1 MAEFKTEY
9 ENSGPLLEKL
19 TEYGKSDAYPFHMP
33 GHKRQIRMG
42 ITSFPNPFSVDI
54 TEIDGFDNLHHAEG
68 ILRSSMEHAAAVYGS
83 DRTYYLVNGS
93 TAGILSAVCGLTEP
107 GGRILMARN
116 SHKAAYHGAVIN
128 RLDPVYVYPEIIGEY
143 GIQGGIAPRDV
154 ERILEAEQALEAE
167 RVQETGRSL
176 DAEQTSDKDAGNGKH
191 GIRAV
196 FITSPTY
203 EGIVSDVKEIA
214 RICHAHG
221 IPLIVDEAHGA
232 HFPFGEGFPK
242 SALDCGADI
251 VIQSLHKTLPSL
263 TQTALLHI
271 RSRLVRPEQIERYLS
286 LFQSSS
292 PSYVFLASIEN
303 CISYM
308 EREGQRRMEEY
319 GKRMRSWMRRAG
331 GFCRLAV
338 LNDSVCGRYGVKERD
353 LSKIVVFPQNCGMSG
368 ARLADRLRERYHLE
382 PEMACSRYVI
392 LMTSLMD
399 TEEGLER
406 LFSALSEM
414 DREAVERAVH
424 TPAKEVRTALDR
436 KWDAGVDSDEHA
448 GAGTPTWLEHPQKRM
463 RIADAWNSQG
473 LSCPVEAA
481 AGLVCKGFITVYPPG
496 VPMLVPG
503 EVVTEEAV
511 RLIVEN
517 RRLGL
522 TVEGISEQGE
532 IPVCSAEY

>member
-1 MAEFKTEY
+1 MAEFKAEY
-9 ENSGPLLEKL
+9 KKFGPLLEKL

-33 GHKRQIRMG
+33 GHKRQIQMG

-54 TEIDGFDNLHHAEG
+54 TEIDRFDNLHHAEG
-68 ILRSSMEHAAAVYGS
+68 ILRTSMEHAAAVYGS
-83 DRTYYLVNGS
+83 DRTYYMVNGS

-154 ERILEAEQALEAE
+154 ERILEAEQ
-167 RVQETGRSL
+167 TPG
-176 DAEQTSDKDAGNGKH
+176 KDAGNGKH

-232 HFPFGEGFPK
+232 HFPFGEGFPE

-353 LSKIVVFPQNCGMSG
+353 LSKIVVFPRNCGMSG
-368 ARLADRLRERYHLE
+368 ARLADRLREQYHLE
-382 PEMACSRYVI
+382 PEMACSRYAI

-414 DREAVERAVH
+414 DREAAERAVQ
-424 TPAKEVRTALDR
+424 TPEKEVGSALDR
-436 KWDAGVDSDEHA
+436 ELDADANAGEGDGAA
-448 GAGTPTWLEHPQKRM
+448 GAGVPTWLEYPQKRM
-463 RIADAWNSQG
+463 RIADAWNSNG

-481 AGLVCKGFITVYPPG
+481 VGLVCQGIITVYPPG

-511 RLIVEN
+511 RLIAEN

-532 IPVCSAEY
+532 IPVCSAEYERCKK